1 MVRRSESDR
10 QFYTKLVDLWAKT
23 EQIWEGIFSLV
34 ASFIILIMGIAF
46 LKMDKSR
53 VKWRLKLAEAFAKSH
68 SKATAH
74 EKGTSDSPVQKN
86 EGRGGKWALFLL
98 PFITVVRVSCLDTL
112 SARH

>member
-1 MVRRSESDR
+1 
-10 QFYTKLVDLWAKT
+10 LWAKT
-23 EQIWEGIFSLV
+23 EQIWEGVFSLI

-53 VKWRLKLAEAFAKSH
+53 VKWRLKLAEAFARSH

-74 EKGTSDSPVQKN
+74 ENGVDGSKSTSEKN

-98 PFITVVRVSCLDTL
+98 PFITVVRVSRWD
-112 SARH
+112 